1 MGKTWGEAY
10 RSTLI
15 CIDSYKNGIPSGRF
29 YNSLCAEG
37 KTFCGI
43 IEFLSKMEDA
53 LETMN
58 YPQAYTTVR
67 SFLAV
72 DTEQNSPPE
81 TGSPTGKQA
90 TFNLRILFRQN
101 ASWQGCITW
110 IEGKKEES
118 FRSVL
123 ELVLLMNSALAA

>member
-1 MGKTWGEAY
+1 MKRTWGEAY

-15 CIDSYKNGIPSGRF
+15 CIDSYKDGIPIGRF
-29 YNSLCAEG
+29 YNPFCSEG
-37 KTFCGI
+37 KSFCGI
-43 IEFLSKMEDA
+43 MDFLSKMEDT

-58 YPQAYTTVR
+58 FPRAYTAQR
-67 SFLAV
+67 SFSEV
-72 DTEQNSPPE
+72 STEYTGPP
-81 TGSPTGKQA
+81 GRNCPTGNHA

-101 ASWQGCITW
+101 ASWQGSITW
-110 IEGKKEES
+110 VEGKKEES